1 MNQSQSGTSIASA
14 VVPASSPEQGRI
26 VLMGSGIISPTIKA
40 HLAKTVAAQQARA
53 PAAVKPIVL
62 TGSGIISPTIKAH
75 LAKQFR

>member
-1 MNQSQSGTSIASA
+1 MNQSQSSDRGK
-14 VVPASSPEQGRI
+14 I

-40 HLAKTVAAQQARA
+40 HLAKTVAAQPARA